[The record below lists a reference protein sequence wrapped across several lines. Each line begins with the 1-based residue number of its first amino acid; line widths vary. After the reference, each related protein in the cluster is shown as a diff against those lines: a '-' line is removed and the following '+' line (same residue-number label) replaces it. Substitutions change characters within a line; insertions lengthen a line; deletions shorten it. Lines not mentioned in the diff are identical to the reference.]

1 MDNGKKDIG
10 LIVAIAFASAAVSGS
25 LVYFGMQ
32 FGGAN
37 STDLSANVLDA
48 QIDDAI
54 ERYVEK
60 KQQEAED
67 EQAQA
72 AADEAAKTAEMAKN
86 VNPVTDE
93 DHIYGSPEAKIS
105 LIEYSDFQCPYCKS
119 FHDTAESVA
128 DSYGDDVNWV
138 YRHYPLSFHEPAAS
152 LQAMASEC
160 TAELGG
166 NDKFWEFVENIF
178 SDNPKDLDG
187 LVALAGDLGIDENEF
202 KTCVESEKYADEIKK
217 DTANGMAAGVKGTPG
232 TIVLNNETG
241 EAVLVAGA
249 QPASALEKVID
260 GML

>member
-1 MDNGKKDIG
+1 MEKGKKDIG

-32 FGGAN
+32 FKGSD
-37 STDLSANVLDA
+37 STVLNTNVLDS

-67 EQAQA
+67 QQAQA
-72 AADEAAKTAEMAKN
+72 AADEAAKTAEMAKA
-86 VNPVTDE
+86 VNPVTDD
-93 DHIYGSPEAKIS
+93 DHIYGNTDAKIS
-105 LIEYSDFQCPYCKS
+105 LVEYSDFQCPYCKA
-119 FHDTAESVA
+119 FHKTAKSVA

-138 YRHYPLSFHEPAAS
+138 YRNYPLSFNEPVAS
-152 LQAMASEC
+152 LQAMAGEC

-166 NDKFWEFVENIF
+166 NDNFWVFVDRLYA
-178 SDNPKDLDG
+178 DNPKDVEG
-187 LVALAGDLGIDENEF
+187 LTALAVDLGINESEF
-202 KTCVESEKYADEIKK
+202 KTCLESEKYADEIKK
-217 DTANGMAAGVKGTPG
+217 DMANGMEAGVQGTPG

-249 QPASALEKVID
+249 QPVSALEIVID
-260 GML
+260 EML